1 MNYKLSKS
9 YMAIFIIWMISSF
22 GALLFS
28 FISINYTNINIMLI
42 VKTVTVVLAGLSSVL
57 SIFILMRKLNIISNM
72 LLVIFPIILFLCL
85 ICFKRKVDYILYDI
99 YFVLTIIF
107 LIWELFL
114 YFKSKDKKEIVNA
127 IFPLLYSSALMII
140 KMIELDRYI
149 TVLDDNMRSIFLWIG
164 LIAAFISIPF
174 YIVICKNRKP
184 IKKYLGNLIL
194 TFFAVFILAFGI
206 PLSMTE
212 NINYSFDSSSEIKKQ
227 YKVVDKKYSVGGK
240 NSAGNYYLIIIY
252 NNEELKIKLPSE
264 EYDKYNVNENII
276 LSQRSGF
283 FNIPYL
289 EYELND

>member
-1 MNYKLSKS
+1 MNYKISKS

-22 GALLFS
+22 GALLIS

-107 LIWELFL
+107 LIFELFL

-174 YIVICKNRKP
+174 YIVICKNSKP

-194 TFFAVFILAFGI
+194 TFFAVFILVFGI

-227 YKVVDKKYSVGGK
+227 YKVVDKKYSVGGTK
-240 NSAGNYYLIIIY
+240 SAGNYYLIIIY